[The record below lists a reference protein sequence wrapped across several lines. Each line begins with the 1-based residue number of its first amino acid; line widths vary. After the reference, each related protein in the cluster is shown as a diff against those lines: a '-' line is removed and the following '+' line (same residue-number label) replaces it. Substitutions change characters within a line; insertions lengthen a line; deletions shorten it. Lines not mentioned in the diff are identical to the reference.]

1 MIDTK
6 YIKVE
11 LGNDNTKVGTKRY
24 RVDMVEREDG
34 VFYEY
39 MMWLVTDKTLS
50 LFSCYAEIPAEEYP
64 AKHEETLAGMWEMV
78 KRNARVKE

>member
-1 MIDTK
+1 MNK
-6 YIKVE
+6 YVKIE
-11 LGNDNTKVGTKRY
+11 LGQEQTKVGTRRY

-39 MMWLVTDKTLS
+39 MMWLVTDKVLA
-50 LFSCYAEIPAEEYP
+50 LFSCYAEIPASNYP
-64 AKHEETLAGMWEMV
+64 DKHEETLEGMWEMV